1 MNSNN
6 PDIYHF
12 LLKKSKV
19 KNLLNTLYKEYEIY
33 LPVEE
38 EGVVDFRRYELNSN
52 FTLEF
57 TNTLLPPKGLFL
69 PQQETLFT
77 FNYGKDV
84 SIEENFETS
93 RRIIFGMRPCDS
105 RSLTILDEVFKEKNE
120 DVYYLQKRN
129 NTLLI
134 GLGCLN
140 PQIYC
145 FCSSLEVDPGKDTS
159 VDIFLTDL
167 GERYLVSVNSERG
180 QQLIKDLPEYF
191 EKAGEEEITRALE
204 IQSQAREGFSVGF
217 AKKDTEVFMDVE
229 KIFEHPAWEE
239 LAETCLGCGI
249 CTYLCSTC
257 HCFDIADELM
267 KNEGRRFRCWDS
279 CQFFSFTNMT
289 SGHNPRPN
297 RKERIRQR
305 FMHKLS
311 YFVSR
316 YGCIACVGCGRCLKY
331 CPVDI
336 DITRVIGAINHE

>member
-1 MNSNN
+1 MSSNN
-6 PDIYHF
+6 PETKYF

-19 KNLLNTLYKEYEIY
+19 KDLLNTLYKEFEIFV
-33 LPVEE
+33 PVEE
-38 EGVVDFRRYELNSN
+38 EGMVNFKRYELNNN
-52 FTLEF
+52 FNMEF

-77 FNYGKDV
+77 INYKKEEL
-84 SIEENFETS
+84 IEENLETS
-93 RRIIFGMRPCDS
+93 RRIIFGIRPCDS
-105 RSLTILDEVFKEKNE
+105 RSLTILDEVFKEKSE

-134 GLGCLN
+134 GLGCSN

-145 FCSSLEVDPGKDTS
+145 FCSSLEVDPGKDSS

-167 GERYLVSVNSERG
+167 GEKYLVTANTKEG
-180 QQLIKDLPEYF
+180 QQLIKDLPVYF

-217 AKKDTEVFMDVE
+217 AKKDTEIFRDVE
-229 KIFEHPAWEE
+229 IIFEHPIWEE

-257 HCFDIADELM
+257 HCFDIADELA

-305 FMHKLS
+305 FLHKLS

-316 YGCIACVGCGRCLKY
+316 YGSIACVGCGRCLRN

>member
-6 PDIYHF
+6 PERTYF
-12 LLKKSKV
+12 LIKKSKV
-19 KNLLNTLYKEYEIY
+19 QSLLNNLYNEYK
-33 LPVEE
+33 LFVPVEE
-38 EGVVDFRRYELNSN
+38 EEVVDFRRYEVDGN

-77 FNYGKDV
+77 FNYERDI
-84 SIEENFETS
+84 SIEEKIEVS
-93 RRIIFGMRPCDS
+93 RRIIVGIRPCDS
-105 RSLTILDEVFKEKNE
+105 KSLTILDEVFKDVNE

-134 GLGCLN
+134 GLGCTN

-145 FCSSLEVDPGKDTS
+145 FCSSLEIDPGKDIS

-167 GERYLVSVNSERG
+167 EDSYLVSVNTERG
-180 QQLIKDLPEYF
+180 QLLIKDFPEYF
-191 EKAGEEEITRALE
+191 EKAGEDEITRALE
-204 IQSQAREGFSVGF
+204 IQSPAREGFSVGF
-217 AKKDTEVFMDVE
+217 DKKDTEVFMDVE
-229 KIFEHPAWEE
+229 KIFEHPVWEE

-257 HCFDIADELM
+257 HCFDITDELT

-279 CQFFSFTNMT
+279 CQFFSFTNMA
-289 SGHNPRPN
+289 SGHNPRPD

-336 DITRVIGAINHE
+336 DITRVIGTITNE